1 MRCQS
6 SHDTG
11 RNAPAPFQGA
21 KASLSLRYALCRMY
35 LGTWGLDKGTQRGC
49 VASRLTTRG
58 GTPLPPSR
66 GRKLRFRCATRC
78 AACTWGL
85 GEVRDLGTKGRLR
98 TFGVTDT
105 SAPRLLVSSSPR
117 LLVSSSPRLLV
128 SLSPYFLLPI
138 SSSPPLLVS
147 LSPYLPISLS
157 PYTISEVMQHLII
170 QCS

>member
-11 RNAPAPFQGA
+11 RSAPAPFQGA

-85 GEVRDLGTKGRLR
+85 GDLGTKGRLR

-105 SAPRLLVSSSPR
+105 SAPRLLVSSSP
-117 LLVSSSPRLLV
+117 
-128 SLSPYFLLPI
+128 Y
-138 SSSPPLLVS
+138 LLVS

-157 PYTISEVMQHLII
+157 PYPPIPLSPYLPISP
-170 QCS
+170 